1 MSPAPPAILELT
13 LNVEKDYQALYSVTR
28 ITFLSN
34 CTNVQSHVRFIMV
47 NVSII
52 ISIILFIITSIII
65 ISISII
71 SHRWSIFLLI
81 IE

>member
-34 CTNVQSHVRFIMV
+34 CTNVQSHVRL
-47 NVSII
+47 II
-52 ISIILFIITSIII
+52 GFRKMANISINY
-65 ISISII
+65 
-71 SHRWSIFLLI
+71 
-81 IE
+81 